1 MCVWHG
7 YVTYLRVWGIIYFIN
22 FREKKMKYIKGLILT
37 TAMSAFASVAYA
49 NCPAVTVKNNQG
61 IIGDYTHNNFG
72 LKEFESKANCTLTFK
87 ENPNIKALNAKI
99 KGNKALPSVADR
111 LPSEPLVVAPFDA
124 IGTYGGTLQTIS
136 NATEAGT
143 SENISHRHV
152 NFVRFSEDLKTVV
165 PHVAKS
171 MSASADYTEFT
182 FKLRK
187 GHKWSDGEP
196 FTSEDVVFWWENLS
210 TDTNVIKKLKSQ
222 WKTGDTPMTVT
233 APDAQTVVFK
243 FAVSKPS
250 FFEVLAST
258 HIQPFQPKHFL
269 GQFHPAINPNAN
281 ALAKQAGFENGYAV
295 IKFYFGGSDWKDVPS
310 PYLKDPTFAKV
321 NALPGKRAVVPTLE
335 SHLIIED
342 SKDGRRV
349 AANPYFFAVD
359 TQGNQLPYIDEVKE
373 IYLKDNEVTVLK
385 MINKEVDIKHQN
397 LNLSMAP
404 TLLDGAEKGGYRVYF
419 LNFPR
424 FYAFGANLT
433 HKDPEIR
440 AIFSN
445 LAFRKALSLA
455 FNREEINETIFFGQ
469 AKITQNTGFKPSEVF
484 VDDSMLTKLTQ
495 FDLATAKAEFAKL
508 GLKDMDGDGFYEL
521 PSGKALNLTFTYS
534 PQYIPAKMAELL
546 VQNLNDAGFKVNI
559 REITSDEYRNA
570 MSANDSDFIAGPRGQ
585 TAYKLNAIDFT
596 APFSDFFGTPNGML
610 WATYI
615 STNGADGIKP
625 PQWVYDMKD
634 AYTQFSRYSSTDP
647 EYMTWG
653 KKIAQIQNDNLPY
666 VGLMQVPVPMYVND
680 RVQNMPHF
688 VLEKGVSPNPARYA
702 VPFGGYQYFLEK

>member
-1 MCVWHG
+1 
-7 YVTYLRVWGIIYFIN
+7 
-22 FREKKMKYIKGLILT
+22 MKYIKGLILT
-37 TAMSAFASVAYA
+37 TAMLAFASVAYA

-61 IIGDYTHNNFG
+61 IIGEHAHNNFG

-111 LPSEPLVVAPFDA
+111 LPSEPLVIAPFDA

-136 NATEAGT
+136 NATESGT

-152 NFVRFSEDLKTVV
+152 NFVRFSEDFKTIV

-196 FTSEDVVFWWENLS
+196 FTSADVVFWYEHM
-210 TDTNVIKKLKSQ
+210 TKDTNVMKKIKSI

-243 FAVSKPS
+243 FAAPKPL
-250 FFEVLAST
+250 FFEQLTAT
-258 HIQPFQPKHFL
+258 HAQPFQPKHFL
-269 GQFHPAINPNAN
+269 GQFHPAINPNAD

-310 PYLKDPTFAKV
+310 PYLKDPTLAKV

-335 SHLIIED
+335 SHLIVED
-342 SKDGRRV
+342 TKDGRRV

-359 TQGNQLPYIDEVKE
+359 TQGHQLPYIDEIKE

-385 MINKEVDIKHQN
+385 MINREIDIKHQN
-397 LNLSMAP
+397 LNLAMAP
-404 TLLDGAEKGGYRVYF
+404 ALLDGAEKGGYKVYF

-424 FYAFGANLT
+424 YYTLSVNLT

-440 AIFSN
+440 ALFSN
-445 LAFRKALSLA
+445 FNFRKALSLA
-455 FNREEINETIFFGQ
+455 INREEINQAVFFGQ
-469 AKITQNTGFKPSEVF
+469 ATPTQYTGFKLGEVF
-484 VDDSMLTKLTQ
+484 VDKAMSTKLIQ

-508 GLKDMDGDGFYEL
+508 GLTDTNGDGFYEL
-521 PSGKALNLTFTYS
+521 PSGKPLNLTFVYS
-534 PQYIPAKMAELL
+534 PQYIPAKVAELL
-546 VQNLNDAGFKVNI
+546 LQNLKDAGFKLNM
-559 REITSDEYRNA
+559 REVTNDEYRNA
-570 MSANDSDFIAGPRGQ
+570 MSANDSDFIVGNRAQ
-585 TAYKLNAIDFT
+585 AAYKLSATHFT
-596 APFSDFFGTPNGML
+596 PPFDSFFGTPNGML
-610 WATYI
+610 WATYM
-615 STNGADGIKP
+615 STNGSDGVKP

-634 AYTQFSRYSSTDP
+634 VYNKFSQYASTDP
-647 EYMTWG
+647 EYMTYG
-653 KKIAQIQNDNLPY
+653 KKLAQLNSDNLPY
-666 VGLMQVPVPMYVND
+666 IGLLATPVPMYVND
-680 RVQNMPHF
+680 RVKNLPHF
-688 VLEKGVSPNPARYA
+688 ALESGQSPNPAGYA
-702 VPFGGYQYFLEK
+702 TPFSGHQYYLEK